1 MKKEKAV
8 KYLGFIDEAL
18 TDLLGNGYIDLNDYS
33 IKSVEKA
40 RKALALATA
49 QLSKDYKGC
58 NLSGEQHGCVSLDG
72 INENCEREK
81 EDNPSTDPFV
91 GPEINGYMDIRCGRK
106 PEETSS
112 ETPKRRSIFE
122 MIARKR

>member
-18 TDLLGNGYIDLNDYS
+18 TDLLGNGYIDLDDYS

-49 QLSKDYKGC
+49 QLSEDYKGC
-58 NLSGEQHGCVSLDG
+58 NLSGEQHDCVSLDG
-72 INENCEREK
+72 LNENCEREE
-81 EDNPSTDPFV
+81 EDNPGTDPFDN
-91 GPEINGYMDIRCGRK
+91 PEINGYQMRRK

-112 ETPKRRSIFE
+112 KAPKRRNIFE
-122 MIARKR
+122 MIVRKR

>member
-18 TDLLGNGYIDLNDYS
+18 TDLLGNGYIDLDDYS

-49 QLSKDYKGC
+49 QLSEDYKGC

-81 EDNPSTDPFV
+81 EDNPSTDPFA
-91 GPEINGYMDIRCGRK
+91 GPEINGYQMRRK

-112 ETPKRRSIFE
+112 KTPKRRSIFE
-122 MIARKR
+122 MIVRKR